1 MNKANL
7 FWKSLLYTFIFIG
20 IFNSAFAKII
30 EFNQDDKSISNYFS
44 GIVSFDNFDY
54 ETSRVFFKKMDKIE
68 TKNET
73 TTYKNLSI

>member
-1 MNKANL
+1 MNKPNL

-54 ETSRVFFKKMDKIE
+54 ETSRVFF
-68 TKNET
+68 
-73 TTYKNLSI
+73 